1 MSAPAGF
8 RVWPEYLDRAQQ
20 IRLLDEV
27 LAGAA
32 QAPFFRPTMPR
43 TGAPFSVEMT
53 NFGPL
58 GWVSDQAG
66 GYRYQDRHPVT
77 GSAWPAMPALV
88 LELWRTLSGYDHP
101 CEACLV
107 NLYRAGAKMGLHVDA
122 DEEARDAPVLSIS
135 LGDPALFRI
144 GGPRRSEPTASVW
157 LSSGDVALM
166 AGPARRAF
174 HGVDRVRFGAT
185 RLVPD
190 GGRINLTLRRVTQPR

>member
-27 LAGAA
+27 LVGAA

-101 CEACLV
+101 CQACLV

-122 DEEARDAPVLSIS
+122 DEEACDAPVLSIS

-144 GGPRRSEPTASVW
+144 GGLRRSEPTASVW